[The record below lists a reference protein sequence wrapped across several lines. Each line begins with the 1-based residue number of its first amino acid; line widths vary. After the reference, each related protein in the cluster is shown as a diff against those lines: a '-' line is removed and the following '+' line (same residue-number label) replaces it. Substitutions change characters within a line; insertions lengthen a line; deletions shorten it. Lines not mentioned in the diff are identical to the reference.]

1 MRRSMALVIC
11 SVVLASCTSATTAG
25 RSSPMPTS
33 SPSGQSG
40 QLTMDQRWPV
50 GPVADIAV
58 GRDAVYV
65 LYSPPTSEGALSNA
79 TETRLGRIDRASGK
93 LITAG
98 PFPFARQIA
107 LAGGVVWIG
116 PNNQY
121 AGTSAPDSRM
131 LLGVDARSLST
142 QYRVTLP
149 NDGAQQALVANL
161 ASDSDTVWVAYGR
174 HLYRLA
180 AGSGAMLASHS
191 LLGIAT
197 SVAIDPAGRRL
208 YVGLDSVSPVSNA
221 TITAFDAT
229 ALTPLFSATTG
240 GGDLGGPHLAAGAQ
254 DVWVSYATGMLGQVE
269 HRQASNLAQLPV
281 ASAMH
286 TNGVQVFEIAGMV
299 WVSDDMAGQL
309 MCLDPQTGAVRATW
323 GTLQGGVV
331 DGDGSTLY
339 FGDINGL
346 GSFQPDPRCL

>member
-191 LLGIAT
+191 LLGT
-197 SVAIDPAGRRL
+197 
-208 YVGLDSVSPVSNA
+208 
-221 TITAFDAT
+221 
-229 ALTPLFSATTG
+229 ATTG

-323 GTLQGGVV
+323 GTMQGGVV